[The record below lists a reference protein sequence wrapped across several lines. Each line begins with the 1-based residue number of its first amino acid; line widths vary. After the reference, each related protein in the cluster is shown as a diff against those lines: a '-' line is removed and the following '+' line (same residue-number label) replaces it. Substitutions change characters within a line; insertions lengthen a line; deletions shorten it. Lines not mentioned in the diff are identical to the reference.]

1 MIYTLLVFLGAI
13 VVLTLYVTVSG
24 LYRNIALAK
33 ASGLPYYIAPVNP
46 KNAIVQLTTPIW
58 ARLWRLLPKRYWEH
72 VIDVCIPDWQY
83 QKLHEPFEKL
93 GETFLLATPTLL
105 IIFTD
110 DAELIHQI
118 TSRREAFP
126 KPLESYKILTLFGE
140 NVVTTEGSLW
150 RMHRKITAASF
161 NERNSALVFRVA
173 VEQAQGMVDYWMR
186 RGTTDKITSLED
198 DTMTLAL
205 NIISFVGFGLRLLW
219 PGQTVP
225 ADTDPRLVK
234 YTSLGVPTGHSIS
247 FRDSIAGT
255 LKYLL
260 VLLVTPGLIL
270 NHLPFE
276 ILKLAKQA
284 RDSFSQYMEEFL
296 KDKAEDVRAGDKET
310 GMDIMG
316 SLVATSYQ
324 NREAKAKGIE
334 LKDSEIIGNA
344 FIMFL
349 AGHET
354 TANVIHFTLLEL
366 ANNPAAQRQLQKDI
380 DAIFGDADPGTWDYE
395 EKINAMMASM
405 IGAAMNET
413 LRLMPPVTEV
423 PKKVSPAQDQVV
435 TVNGAQHA
443 LPRGAYIGMVVPAV
457 QRNPRF
463 WPAKPSGVTT
473 TTTTT
478 TTADADADADKPH
491 DLDDWAPERWFR
503 PSSSSSSSSSTS
515 PNETVS
521 AQTEDAD
528 ADVDDFGGYAGPD
541 TSAQLYRPARGS
553 YIPFSGGARSCLGR
567 RIAQVEILA
576 ALAVVLRGHS
586 VENAVDDWA
595 DDARVA
601 AMGLAERED
610 LYARAAD
617 RSRRTLRAASSLVT
631 LKLHGDAHVPVRLVR
646 RGEERFVSWLG
657 A

>member
-1 MIYTLLVFLGAI
+1 MIYTLLMLLGGI
-13 VVLTLYVTVSG
+13 VALVLYVTISG
-24 LYRNIALAK
+24 LRRNIALAK

-58 ARLWRLLPKRYWEH
+58 ARLWKLLPKKYWEN
-72 VIDVCIPDWQY
+72 VIDVCVPDWQY

-93 GETFLLATPTLL
+93 GEIFLLATPTQV
-105 IIFTD
+105 IVFTD
-110 DAELIHQI
+110 DADVIHQV
-118 TSRREAFP
+118 TSKREAFP

-150 RMHRKITAASF
+150 RMHRKVTSASF
-161 NERNSALVFRVA
+161 NEKNSALVFKVA
-173 VEQAQGMVDYWMR
+173 VEQAQGMVDYWQR
-186 RGTTDKITSLED
+186 RETTDRIKSLED

-219 PGQTVP
+219 PGQTLP

-234 YTSLGVPTGHSIS
+234 YTSLGVPKGHSIS

-260 VLLVTPGLIL
+260 VLLVTPGFIM
-270 NHLPFE
+270 NNLPFE
-276 ILKLAKQA
+276 ALKLAKQA

-296 KDKAEDVRAGDKET
+296 RDKVEDVRRGDKEA

-324 NREAKAKGIE
+324 NQDTKSKSIA

-366 ANNPAAQRQLQKDI
+366 ANNPPAQRQLQRDI
-380 DAIFGDADPGTWDYE
+380 DAIFGGADPRTWDYDD
-395 EKINAMMASM
+395 KVNAMMASM

-423 PKKVSPAQDQVV
+423 PKMVSPAQDQLVV
-435 TVNGAQHA
+435 AADGAPHP
-443 LPRGAYIGMVVPAV
+443 LPRGAYIGMVVPAA

-463 WPAKPSGVTT
+463 WPAKPSRVTPG
-473 TTTTT
+473 
-478 TTADADADADKPH
+478 KPH
-491 DLDDWAPERWFR
+491 DLDDWVPERWFR
-503 PSSSSSSSSSTS
+503 PSSTAAGA
-515 PNETVS
+515 EE
-521 AQTEDAD
+521 AEEEAE
-528 ADVDDFGGYAGPD
+528 DFGGFAGPD

-553 YIPFSGGARSCLGR
+553 YVPFSAGPRSCLGR
-567 RIAQVEILA
+567 RIAQVEIMA
-576 ALAVVLRGHS
+576 ALAVIFRDYS
-586 VENAVDDWA
+586 VENVVDDENE
-595 DDARVA
+595 DESEQGDGRGE
-601 AMGLAERED
+601 GLGEEEKEKERKRKA
-610 LYARAAD
+610 YARATEK
-617 RSRRTLRAASSLVT
+617 SRRTLREASSLIT

-646 RGEERFVSWLG
+646 RGEERFVSWLEG
-657 A
+657 